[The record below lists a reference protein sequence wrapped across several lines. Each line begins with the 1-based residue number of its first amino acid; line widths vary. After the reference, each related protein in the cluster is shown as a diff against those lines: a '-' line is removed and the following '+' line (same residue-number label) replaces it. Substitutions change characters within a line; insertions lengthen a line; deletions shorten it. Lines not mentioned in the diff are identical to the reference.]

1 MGNGKSGFN
10 CENNLCAY
18 WTWFNRNKIK
28 CGFPDKIIIGCN
40 GCKSFKP
47 GVYYY
52 INETWKTWAIVIL
65 FHLIIFL
72 ILKT

>member
-18 WTWFNRNKIK
+18 WTWFSRNKIK
-28 CGFPDKIIIGCN
+28 CGFSDKIIIGCN

-47 GVYYY
+47 
-52 INETWKTWAIVIL
+52 
-65 FHLIIFL
+65 
-72 ILKT
+72 